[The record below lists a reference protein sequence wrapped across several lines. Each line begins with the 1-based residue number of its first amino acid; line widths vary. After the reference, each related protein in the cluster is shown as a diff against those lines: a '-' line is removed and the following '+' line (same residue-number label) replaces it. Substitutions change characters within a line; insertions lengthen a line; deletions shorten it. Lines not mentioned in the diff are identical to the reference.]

1 MKGDLAIEETGR
13 SCQILQSL
21 GKMAPTAL
29 SQVFLLQNSQG
40 IPLNVEGNH
49 TRLSEAFKS
58 DGDPSM
64 SPVMCGFLL
73 QALAMDT
80 STEAFRMVR
89 MVAKCLQADYHG
101 MHLEY
106 AIAAALRV
114 RTEQPQL
121 FAEMAR

>member
-1 MKGDLAIEETGR
+1 MSPR
-13 SCQILQSL
+13 
-21 GKMAPTAL
+21 PTAL
-29 SQVFLLQNSQG
+29 SQVFLLENSQG
-40 IPLNVEGNH
+40 VPLNIEGNRN
-49 TRLSEAFKS
+49 RLSEAFKS

-73 QALAMDT
+73 QAQAMDT
-80 STEAFRMVR
+80 STKAFRMAR
-89 MVAKCLQADYHG
+89 LVANRLQADYDG